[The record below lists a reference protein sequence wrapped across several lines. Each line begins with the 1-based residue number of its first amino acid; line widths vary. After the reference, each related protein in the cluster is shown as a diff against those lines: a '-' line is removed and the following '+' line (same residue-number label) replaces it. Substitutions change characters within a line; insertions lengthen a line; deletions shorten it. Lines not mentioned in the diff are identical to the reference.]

1 MESQEWWGPP
11 GRGWVQKRKA
21 GRALDSPVFT
31 IGLPPETEKGW
42 QVRRAGSPE
51 ARAVV
56 QGERTTVSA
65 DH

>member
-1 MESQEWWGPP
+1 M
-11 GRGWVQKRKA
+11 QKRKA